1 MPVSSDRRKWLT
13 YAGAAALS
21 ASAGR
26 AWLALAKTQGS
37 RAQKDAG
44 ASDKDATDSMHGK
57 QSVKE
62 TLAVEDLMRE
72 HGVLRRALL
81 VYAEASRRL
90 QRGGGAVP
98 VDALIKTAGL
108 FRKFGED
115 YHERS
120 LEEQHVF
127 PMLEKQGGPNADLAR
142 VLKAQHDRGRQ
153 ITDYLLAVT
162 RTGRITPTDTVPL
175 ADVLAQFVRM
185 YMHHAAIE
193 DTVVFPAWKGL
204 LSGSQYEQL
213 SDQFEALEQ
222 RMFGKD
228 GFEDAVRTIGSVEQS
243 FGLANLAALTPPV
256 PPRAAS

>member
-1 MPVSSDRRKWLT
+1 M
-13 YAGAAALS
+13 
-21 ASAGR
+21 
-26 AWLALAKTQGS
+26 
-37 RAQKDAG
+37 
-44 ASDKDATDSMHGK
+44 
-57 QSVKE
+57 
-62 TLAVEDLMRE
+62 
-72 HGVLRRALL
+72 
-81 VYAEASRRL
+81 
-90 QRGGGAVP
+90 
-98 VDALIKTAGL
+98 DALIKTAGL

-127 PMLEKQGGPNADLAR
+127 PILEKQGGPNADLAR

-153 ITDYLLAVT
+153 ITDYLLAAT
-162 RTGRITPTDTVPL
+162 RTGRVTPTDTLPL

-193 DTVVFPAWKGL
+193 DTVVFPAWKAL

-213 SDQFEALEQ
+213 SEQFEELEQ

-228 GFEDAVRTIGSVEQS
+228 GFEDAVHTIGGVEQS
-243 FGLANLAALTPPV
+243 FGLANLASLTPPV